1 MELDGVHGET
11 VFQVCA
17 KRQTFTYN
25 YKFLSCHDIQGAKEE
40 HKNIVY

>member
-25 YKFLSCHDIQGAKEE
+25 YKFHDIQEAKEE